1 MSSISSTHP
10 SSSPLSSSASCIRVL
25 AIDRA
30 FLVPDGPT
38 VMELSDLT
46 RCVVRVRDPLNPPA
60 PHPPTPSAPCSVEWG
75 RIRLHQRQ
83 RAPRT
88 GGMRLG
94 DDQPVLVPLEVPNPV
109 AHRPRLRVIPRR
121 GDLEP
126 ELCQRFVHGAEHAD
140 ASVAA
145 GVEQDLPFPVH
156 LHDVLVEYLHHGHAV
171 VPLDVSG
178 SMPIHL
184 LALC

>member
-1 MSSISSTHP
+1 MTSP
-10 SSSPLSSSASCIRVL
+10 SSYLLKYRTPSLTVHVSASS
-25 AIDRA
+25 RA
-30 FLVPDGPT
+30 AVT
-38 VMELSDLT
+38 
-46 RCVVRVRDPLNPPA
+46 LNPNFA
-60 PHPPTPSAPCSVEWG
+60 SA
-75 RIRLHQRQ
+75 
-83 RAPRT
+83 
-88 GGMRLG
+88 
-94 DDQPVLVPLEVPNPV
+94 
-109 AHRPRLRVIPRR
+109 
-121 GDLEP
+121 
-126 ELCQRFVHGAEHAD
+126 HGAEHAD